1 MLYHPFFFFILLNLN
16 VFFSHVFFNSSVNK
30 PVVLQSHPNKCIV
43 EDYIELKDCLCERLV
58 YRFDCSFV
66 LFFRICLL

>member
-1 MLYHPFFFFILLNLN
+1 M
-16 VFFSHVFFNSSVNK
+16 FFSVMFSLTPKCELK

-43 EDYIELKDCLCERLV
+43 EDYIELKDCLCERFV